1 MLTVTLPSHADAH
14 WRGGVW
20 VGPAPAL
27 PYGAP
32 PPAYVPLPVIH
43 TLPPP
48 TFSWDAPPPMIRALP
63 PPVAY
68 PPYPYPDPV
77 PRVRVPPHWTGWR
90 WIPGHWRYD

>member
-1 MLTVTLPSHADAH
+1 MLAVTLPSHADAH

-32 PPAYVPLPVIH
+32 PLAYVPPPVIH

-48 TFSWDAPPPMIRALP
+48 
-63 PPVAY
+63 VAY
-68 PPYPYPDPV
+68 LPYPYPDPV
-77 PRVRVPPHWTGWR
+77 PRVRIPPHWTGWR